1 VVVDTLTVK
10 QTLYLDSFIRSLRTQ
25 NVSDRMVETYSKAVS
40 QLATYLVEMQMPVRP
55 EAISREHV
63 ESFIGHLL
71 SKWKP
76 AMASNRYRA
85 LQRYFKWT
93 LSTTW
98 IRPKPALERS
108 GGTMPFCRARRRT
121 LASSSSRGFLPRAFS
136 SRPLNTVRA
145 CAKSAPQGRPS
156 GRPARQSLS

>member
-108 GGTMPFCRARRRT
+108 GGTMPFCRARRLGQQLFQGL
-121 LASSSSRGFLPRAFS
+121 LATGFQQS
-136 SRPLNTVRA
+136 PLEH
-145 CAKSAPQGRPS
+145 
-156 GRPARQSLS
+156 RQSLRKKCPSGTALW